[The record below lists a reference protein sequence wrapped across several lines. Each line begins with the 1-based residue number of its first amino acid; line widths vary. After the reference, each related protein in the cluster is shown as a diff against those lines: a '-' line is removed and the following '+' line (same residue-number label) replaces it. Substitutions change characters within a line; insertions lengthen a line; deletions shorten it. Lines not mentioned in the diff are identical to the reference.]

1 MQWLNRH
8 KIIGSNNW
16 IKAQM
21 QITRLH
27 RKIANNSKGRQL
39 STVEAIRLLEEHGIY
54 TPEDFRDINV
64 LVIY

>member
-1 MQWLNRH
+1 
-8 KIIGSNNW
+8 
-16 IKAQM
+16 M

-27 RKIANNSKGRQL
+27 RKIANNRKGRQL
-39 STVEAIRLLEEHGIY
+39 STVEAIRLFEEHGIY